1 MPSDQLLSVGI
12 FANKKMVETAEGQ
25 DVGLKEFFE
34 IRKYMGSGNRMSYG
48 CE

>member
-1 MPSDQLLSVGI
+1 MPSGQLLSVGI

-25 DVGLKEFFE
+25 EVGLKEFCE
-34 IRKYMGSGNRMSYG
+34 VRYYMGSGNRISYG